1 MSKYSAL
8 VQCDLRGFSLEDLKK
23 EIEDLKGIIASF
35 ETLHELSQKEL
46 SEAKAAIQGYEA
58 MLNLSAE
65 ERKQSYETV
74 EAFRLVQEVSRQELL
89 GADKVIQN
97 ILSLDRELTTFSD
110 VKPLMSNILKSAIH
124 SLDADLGIIFLIKE
138 KDLVPFYY
146 ENISE
151 NQISILGYI
160 KSLVS
165 KSIKSEDGKAKGDYL
180 VKHDKQ
186 EHTIS
191 YICNGF
197 KQEEKVVGAIYLEK
211 GAGKS
216 FFNSNDQNSLEVFSL
231 QVAIAFQQSETNIKM
246 ISMLREINKK
256 NQMLEK
262 AQELNERLSQTKDAF
277 IKNLSYE
284 LKTPLSFIRGFSELL
299 QGTEPAHIQQI
310 QSYVESIYLES
321 QKLNAL
327 LNDLLLITNLETEI
341 KLKKEE
347 FNLKSEID
355 DCLTKLED
363 ITKRKKLEI
372 SVIVA
377 GNVQVDKILFTKV
390 LFNIIKNAIYYNQ
403 RNGKVEI
410 ISEKLKTGM
419 RITIK
424 DTGIGISDENLKHV
438 FEKFFRADNVDSYEG
453 IGLGLF
459 IAKRVMELH
468 GGSIS
473 VTSQLLKGS
482 TFQIHLP

>member
-1 MSKYSAL
+1 M
-8 VQCDLRGFSLEDLKK
+8 
-23 EIEDLKGIIASF
+23 
-35 ETLHELSQKEL
+35 
-46 SEAKAAIQGYEA
+46 
-58 MLNLSAE
+58 
-65 ERKQSYETV
+65 
-74 EAFRLVQEVSRQELL
+74 
-89 GADKVIQN
+89 
-97 ILSLDRELTTFSD
+97 
-110 VKPLMSNILKSAIH
+110 
-124 SLDADLGIIFLIKE
+124 
-138 KDLVPFYY
+138 
-146 ENISE
+146 
-151 NQISILGYI
+151 
-160 KSLVS
+160 
-165 KSIKSEDGKAKGDYL
+165 
-180 VKHDKQ
+180 
-186 EHTIS
+186 
-191 YICNGF
+191 
-197 KQEEKVVGAIYLEK
+197 
-211 GAGKS
+211 
-216 FFNSNDQNSLEVFSL
+216 
-231 QVAIAFQQSETNIKM
+231 
-246 ISMLREINKK
+246 
-256 NQMLEK
+256 
-262 AQELNERLSQTKDAF
+262 
-277 IKNLSYE
+277 
-284 LKTPLSFIRGFSELL
+284 

-347 FNLKSEID
+347 FNLKLEID
-355 DCLTKLED
+355 DCLTKLQD

-424 DTGIGISDENLKHV
+424 DTGIGISEENLKHV

-459 IAKRVMELH
+459 IAKRVIELH

-473 VTSQLLKGS
+473 VTSELLKGS